1 MNVLTSEAIIL
12 RHLDYG
18 EADRIVTFLTPEHGC
33 LRGFAR
39 SARKSRRRFGA
50 SLEPFARVRMQW
62 TARSGDLVTLRE
74 AELLDLRSGL
84 YGDLAAMALA
94 GYGCEL
100 LEAFLGEQH
109 GHQEAFGL
117 LQAFLDNLA
126 CRGAT
131 PEARLLFELRLL
143 FLAGYAPHLLH
154 CSGCG
159 EALAGDEAAFDAAKG
174 GGLCLSCAEASPVL
188 RLSPLTLGSLA
199 RILRGPTM
207 LFDGFRLSARTLD
220 EGAAALTAC
229 LRQHLAR
236 PLKSLSFLERM
247 EVGGKAENGG

>member
-1 MNVLTSEAIIL
+1 MSLHVSEAIIL

-18 EADRIVTFLTPEHGC
+18 EADRIVTFFTPEYGC

-50 SLEPFARVRMQW
+50 SLEPFARVRMHW

-74 AELLDLRSGL
+74 AELLDLRTGL
-84 YGDLAAMALA
+84 YSDLAAMALA

-100 LEAFLGEQH
+100 LAALLGEQH
-109 GHQEAFGL
+109 GHLDAFDL
-117 LQAFLDNLA
+117 LQAFLDSLA

-143 FLAGYAPHLLH
+143 VLAGYAPHLLH

-159 EALAGDEAAFDAAKG
+159 RPLTGDEAAFDAASG
-174 GGLCLSCAEASPVL
+174 GGLCLSCAGHSASL

-199 RILRGPTM
+199 RILRGPKT
-207 LFDGFRLSARTLD
+207 LFDGFRLSARTRE
-220 EGAAALTAC
+220 EGAAALDAC
-229 LRQHLAR
+229 LRQHLTR

-247 EVGGKAENGG
+247 ETGWKA